1 VGRLIRWP
9 GATRPRNRLH
19 DGDTGGR
26 TQETALSVTDLVTS
40 TVGVVVVEA
49 ITPALLNIA
58 AAVGGEVVASTTLG
72 HRSLGVTS
80 TVLGEGA
87 LSYIRCQ
94 SNEKISGTVEHLPQQ
109 P

>member
-1 VGRLIRWP
+1 MRNVAVGKSIGRP
-9 GATRPRNRLH
+9 GATRSHNRLH
-19 DGDTGGR
+19 GRDTGGG

-58 AAVGGEVVASTTLG
+58 TAVGGEVVAGTTLG
-72 HRSLGVTS
+72 QRSLSISG

-87 LSYIRCQ
+87 LSYVCC
-94 SNEKISGTVEHLPQQ
+94 
-109 P
+109 